1 MINIISSVLWKRD
14 NLVTSMLIKSFI
26 LVGISIMYYSCDY
39 VILVIKD
46 MSSVLWNWENIVTIM
61 LIEFHSCGLQ
71 HNVLFLRPSHS
82 CDQRYF
88 HSPAKSV
95 WYCHK
100 LILWLCFPSRKIAC
114 TSVYYS
120 CDRFILVIKDSSLVL
135 PTYVWYCHKF
145 MLWLFP
151 QECIQI
157 CTTRLNTMLV
167 TFLWVLI

>member
-1 MINIISSVLWKRD
+1 MSSQYKWTIVWCLSRISNYWQNCWYGLWLMRD
-14 NLVTSMLIKSFI
+14 NLVTSMFPKSFI

-114 TSVYYS
+114 NSVPQ
-120 CDRFILVIKDSSLVL
+120 DW
-135 PTYVWYCHKF
+135 T
-145 MLWLFP
+145 

-157 CTTRLNTMLV
+157 CTTRLNTMSV
-167 TFLWVLI
+167 TFLWVLT